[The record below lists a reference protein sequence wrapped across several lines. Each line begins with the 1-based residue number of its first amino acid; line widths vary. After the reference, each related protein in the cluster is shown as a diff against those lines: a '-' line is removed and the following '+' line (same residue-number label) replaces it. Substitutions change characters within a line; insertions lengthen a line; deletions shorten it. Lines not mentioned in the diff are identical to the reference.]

1 MSLSGDIALKFA
13 AKCNFVGGETVE
25 EERKPDV
32 GGAAENAPARC
43 LAFYGSHEHSL
54 DGKGRMIIPNA
65 YRKALGNTFT
75 VSITPEGDS
84 IALYPDDVFDAMM
97 DELNQL
103 NNLNPSVRRYLSY
116 LSKMSFRDVEP
127 DSQGRILIPARLR
140 QRILKDAIKLEISG
154 RIDHV
159 CICDAQKGNDE
170 DDYFEENREDIVSDV
185 SSLRAELMSRKG
197 DVR

>member
-1 MSLSGDIALKFA
+1 M
-13 AKCNFVGGETVE
+13 E
-25 EERKPDV
+25 EDRKPDV
-32 GGAAENAPARC
+32 SEAEEKTSVRHRT
-43 LAFYGSHEHSL
+43 FYGSHEHSL

-65 YRKALGNTFT
+65 YRKALGSTFT

-84 IALYPDDVFDAMM
+84 VALYPDDVFDAMM

-103 NNLNPSVRRYLSY
+103 NKLDPSVRRYLSY
-116 LSKMSFRDVEP
+116 MSKMSFRDVEP

-140 QRILKDAIKLEISG
+140 QRILKEAIKLEISG

-170 DDYFEENREDIVSDV
+170 DDYFEENREDIVSNV
-185 SSLRAELMSRKG
+185 SNLRAELMSRKG
-197 DVR
+197 EAR